1 MKNDAALLSLGLA
14 LSALGGFLFS
24 CAPSAPQTEAKS
36 AGSLEEAEAPLA
48 TSSVEAD
55 PLAQNSD
62 AAQGDSTDD
71 ESARSEPKFTP
82 GMSVVDATN
91 AVPVG
96 GQRLDIEQEAL
107 AAPLMQPELY
117 EPCGLQG
124 HHHFKVKVAVWD
136 GRAVGL
142 DVTTQPN
149 DTKLESCLRQQLSG
163 VEWKDKAKSLNT
175 VEYNY

>member
-1 MKNDAALLSLGLA
+1 MKFGGVILCSCVALLCAGCASSPPQAEPESPSDVTSSEALPQASAPGSSSSAQSADPAASGAKGPEDAA
-14 LSALGGFLFS
+14 
-24 CAPSAPQTEAKS
+24 
-36 AGSLEEAEAPLA
+36 
-48 TSSVEAD
+48 
-55 PLAQNSD
+55 AQPEF
-62 AAQGDSTDD
+62 A
-71 ESARSEPKFTP
+71 P

-91 AVPVG
+91 AVPAG

-107 AAPLMQPELY
+107 AAPLMRPELY
-117 EPCGLQG
+117 EPCELQG

-149 DTKLESCLRQQLSG
+149 DAKLESCLRQQLSG

-175 VEYNY
+175 VEYSY

>member
-1 MKNDAALLSLGLA
+1 MKNDAPLLSLGFA
-14 LSALGGFLFS
+14 LFALG
-24 CAPSAPQTEAKS
+24 CAASSPRAEPPSASS
-36 AGSLEEAEAPLA
+36 AEEGEEM
-48 TSSVEAD
+48 SSTNSSDAD
-55 PLAQNSD
+55 PLAQ
-62 AAQGDSTDD
+62 DSEASRAGSPDS
-71 ESARSEPKFTP
+71 ESAASEPKFTP
-82 GMSVVDATN
+82 GMSVVEATN
-91 AVPVG
+91 AVPTG

-107 AAPLMQPELY
+107 AAPLMQSELY

-175 VEYNY
+175 VEYSY